1 MSQNNNSNN
10 TVSTTVLLAE
20 QEAQA
25 IDWADEKLDLSAAFA
40 KVRAVLSARNA
51 SANAML
57 NALGGVVVVDQT
69 SGGAAATGSTGAAQP
84 TAAAN
89 ANSAGGNNTAANAN
103 NNQFGGAAG
112 ASDNNKIITDP
123 LCHLPTGN
131 TSFGIYLF
139 QFICLYFYF
148 CFNSHSLF
156 VPSDFYLILRYFFLY
171 HLVLSYFPF
180 FAFLYCM

>member
-1 MSQNNNSNN
+1 M
-10 TVSTTVLLAE
+10 LLAE

-51 SANAML
+51 SANAVL

-69 SGGAAATGSTGAAQP
+69 ASGAAATEP
-84 TAAAN
+84 TAAAS
-89 ANSAGGNNTAANAN
+89 ANSAGGNNAAANAN

-139 QFICLYFYF
+139 IFYCCFI
-148 CFNSHSLF
+148 SHS
-156 VPSDFYLILRYFFLY
+156 FLCQ
-171 HLVLSYFPF
+171 VNSS
-180 FAFLYCM
+180 